1 MLLSTDSSKLTV
13 ATSIPRGAATTKR
26 QPWFTMAGCG
36 HPRPSNTYSG
46 PSILARAGSLVIE
59 GEWGGGAV
67 LDNGTPLN
75 PALPNNLGTHAI
87 SVSINYQFQVCSAQF
102 GVSFQDSLVPAFSGK
117 HKVPVTA
124 IAALIQHN
132 TSGLIALKSSGISRP
147 KDLEGHKYATWDMAI
162 EKAMIKEI
170 IESDGGDY
178 AKLTL
183 IPSTVAD
190 AISAIQT
197 NVDSVW
203 VYYAWDKIK
212 ADIDGVKTNFIA
224 FKDYAPELDYY
235 NPILI
240 AGNDYLKN
248 NPEEAKAFLRATE
261 KGYKFAMEHPEKAA
275 KILTKLVPELDE
287 KLVVKSQQW
296 LADQYQADAKHWGE
310 FDANRWNAFYDWLY
324 KVQVLKSPIPKGTGF
339 TNAYLPLD

>member
-1 MLLSTDSSKLTV
+1 MGKSKIIKEDKMKVILSLCMALFVSAYAMASESSVNKQLKPITFLLDWTPNTNHTGIYV
-13 ATSIPRGAATTKR
+13 AQEKGYYKAEGLKVKIA
-26 QPWFTMAGCG
+26 QPSDGGSAILIA
-36 HPRPSNTYSG
+36 SG
-46 PSILARAGSLVIE
+46 R
-59 GEWGGGAV
+59 
-67 LDNGTPLN
+67 
-75 PALPNNLGTHAI
+75 
-87 SVSINYQFQVCSAQF
+87 AQF

-132 TSGLIALKSSGISRP
+132 TSGLITLKSSGISRP

-170 IESDGGDY
+170 IESDGGEY

-339 TNAYLPLD
+339 TNVYLPLD